1 MTKAEEISKGQKGT
15 DQMSEKKTD
24 TSVTAH
30 QIKSTRVMEFYFEGD
45 KTNELSLKDAVI
57 ANIIV
62 GIIALAIYFP
72 VEYLGH
78 FEMFGSEYYFH
89 VFLALICFV
98 VVPIIYLTVFQIKTG
113 KAKYFF
119 LATKKGMS
127 TKKVISSL
135 IQGCV
140 MHAGLFYPWILLSQK
155 YLTNVNQISYFL
167 FGPGEWVTLIAFF
180 AINVLVFEFYSKAF
194 IQIQFSQAKGS
205 LKLFKGALEI
215 KSGKILGFILQNI
228 AWLGGHIQEFFWLQN
243 YIGVGNSIIFIIVS
257 GVLTGITVMETENIF
272 GVSVGHVLLNV
283 LIIVTYAK

>member
-1 MTKAEEISKGQKGT
+1 MAKAEEISESEKET
-15 DQMSEKKTD
+15 DQMSEKNPD
-24 TSVTAH
+24 TSVAIH
-30 QIKSTRVMEFYFEGD
+30 QIKSTRVLEFYYDGN
-45 KTNELSLKDAVI
+45 KTDELSLKDALI
-57 ANIIV
+57 ANIII

-78 FEMFGSEYYFH
+78 FEILDSEYYFH
-89 VFLALICFV
+89 VVLTLICFV
-98 VVPIIYLTVFQIKTG
+98 IVPIIYLTIFQIKTG

-119 LATKKGMS
+119 MATKKGMS
-127 TKKVISSL
+127 SKKIISSL
-135 IQGCV
+135 VQGCV

-155 YLTNVNQISYFL
+155 YMTNVHRLSYFL
-167 FGPGEWVTLIAFF
+167 IKPGEWIALISFF

-205 LKLFKGALEI
+205 LKLFNGALEI
-215 KSGKILGFILQNI
+215 KSGKMLGFILQNI
-228 AWLGGHIQEFFWLQN
+228 AWLGGHIQEFFWLRD
-243 YIGVGNSIIFIIVS
+243 YIGVVNSIFFIIVS